1 MRAAVLPEVGASLR
15 VEELRDPRPKPGEV
29 LVRVRACGVCHT
41 DLHVI
46 KGEVKFPTPCVLGH
60 EISGVVEEVGAGVDG
75 LRPGQAVACAFIMP
89 CGTCFYCVRG
99 EEDLCERFFEYN
111 RLRGTLYDGQTRLFR
126 PDGTPVWMYSMGGL
140 AEYAVVPA
148 TDVFP
153 VPEGFSTER
162 AAVLGCAVFTAFGA
176 IRNAARL
183 QPGES
188 VAVFAVGGVGSAVVE
203 LAHAFGAYPIVAVDV
218 RREKLELARA
228 LGATHVVD
236 ARQTRP
242 QDAVRDLTGGRGVDV
257 AFEVLGRPETF
268 VQALE
273 AVRDG
278 GRAVMVGIAPAGV
291 TAPVEITRV
300 VRRKIQ
306 ILGSYGARTRTDMP
320 LVLRLAERGA
330 IHLDRLVTRQFSLD
344 QADEAYRLLDQG
356 AIVGRAVV
364 VVWDGVGPPPRRPR
378 PWGPRE
384 PGCWPSRT
392 AVSPPGACNRP
403 WSAPPQRPV

>member
-153 VPEGFSTER
+153 VPEGLSTER

-364 VVWDGVGPPPRRPR
+364 VV
-378 PWGPRE
+378 
-384 PGCWPSRT
+384 
-392 AVSPPGACNRP
+392 
-403 WSAPPQRPV
+403 

>member
-1 MRAAVLPEVGASLR
+1 MRAAVLPEVGAGLR
-15 VEELRDPRPKPGEV
+15 VEDLRDPRPHAGEV
-29 LVRVRACGVCHT
+29 LVRVKACGVCHT

-60 EISGVVEEVGAGVDG
+60 EISGVVEEVGPGVDG

-111 RLRGTLYDGQTRLFR
+111 RLRGTLYDGQTRLYR
-126 PDGTPVWMYSMGGL
+126 PDGSPVWMYSMGGL

-153 VPEGFSTER
+153 VPEGLPLDR

-188 VAVFAVGGVGSAVVE
+188 VAVFATGGVGSALVE
-203 LAHAFGAYPIVAVDV
+203 LARAFGAYPIVAVDV
-218 RREKLELARA
+218 RPEKLEAARQ
-228 LGATHVVD
+228 LGATHVVN
-236 ARQTRP
+236 AAEVRP
-242 QDAVRDLTGGRGVDV
+242 QDAVRDVTAGRGADV
-257 AFEVLGRPETF
+257 AFEALGRPETF
-268 VQALE
+268 VQAVE
-273 AVRDG
+273 SVRDG
-278 GRAVMVGIAPAGV
+278 GRAVMVGIAPVGV

-320 LVLRLAERGA
+320 LVLSLAQRGA
-330 IHLDRLVTRQFSLD
+330 VHLDRLVTRQFSLD

-364 VVWDGVGPPPRRPR
+364 VV
-378 PWGPRE
+378 
-384 PGCWPSRT
+384 
-392 AVSPPGACNRP
+392 
-403 WSAPPQRPV
+403 